1 VTELFSSFDGI
12 HFIRPWWLLA
22 AIPALVLAVFWARR
36 RISASHWENN
46 IDPELLEALL
56 EPGSSSGFRRLA
68 WFVAGALLFAAIG
81 LSGPA
86 WQRLPQPVEQKSDA
100 LVIILDLSLSMF
112 AEDEAP
118 SRLVR
123 ARQKIT
129 DVLRQRDEGFTA
141 LVAYAGDAHIV
152 APLTD
157 DHRTIQNLLAALSPD
172 MMPVLGSNLES
183 ALEQARLLFDNATIA
198 QGRTLLVTDE
208 VSDIGA
214 ATDFCSR
221 KFPISVL
228 GVGTPSGG
236 AIPLDFVNQP
246 GQVLR
251 TDAGNPVIAKLD
263 ENRLSQLASR
273 CSGVYRR
280 LSLGDADIEALLATS
295 LPQDDESEEVDRE
308 FDSWA
313 DMGYL
318 TLLVLLPVLLLSFRR
333 GAFAVLAL
341 MIVPFPAEASFWDDL
356 WQRPD
361 QQAISALE
369 EGDSELAASLF
380 NDPSWQAVAKYRAED
395 YAGAAEGFARFDDPD
410 ANYNLGNA
418 LAFKGDYE
426 NSLAAYDRTLAQQ
439 PDHEDA
445 LHNRE
450 IVRQLMEQ
458 QQQSSE
464 SEEDSEGDQGNDPD
478 QSNNPQDG
486 GDPQDSPEQQSGD
499 QNNDQQPPEG
509 ESEQQPD
516 ESESEDQQ
524 AQAEQGDANRDEKQ
538 DALEAWLRRVPDDPG
553 GLLRRKFQYE
563 TNQRLRQG
571 DYRSRDSE
579 QIW

>member
-1 VTELFSSFDGI
+1 MTELFSGFDGI

-22 AIPALVLAVFWARR
+22 AIPALVLAILWARR
-36 RISASHWENN
+36 RMSSSHWEDS
-46 IDPELLEALL
+46 IDPALLEALL
-56 EPGSSSGFRRLA
+56 EPGSRSGFRRLA
-68 WFVAGALLFAAIG
+68 WLVAGALLLAALG

-112 AEDEAP
+112 AEDEPP

-183 ALEQARLLFDNATIA
+183 ALDQARLLFDNAAIP

-208 VSDIGA
+208 VTDMGA

-228 GVGTPSGG
+228 GVGTSTGG
-236 AIPLDFVNQP
+236 TIPLDFVNQP

-263 ENRLSQLASR
+263 ESRLNQLASR
-273 CSGVYRR
+273 CYGVYQR
-280 LSLGDADIEALLATS
+280 LGLGDNDIEALLATS
-295 LPQDDESEEVDRE
+295 LPQDDLSEAVDRE

-313 DMGYL
+313 DMGFL
-318 TLLVLLPVLLLSFRR
+318 VLLVLLPVLLLGFRR
-333 GAFAVLAL
+333 GAFAAVAL
-341 MIVPFPAEASFWDDL
+341 LIVPLPAEASFWDDL

-361 QQAISALE
+361 QQAIEALE
-369 EGDSELAASLF
+369 EGEPDLAAALF
-380 NDPSWQAVAKYRAED
+380 QDPGWQAVAKFRAQD
-395 YAGAAEGFARFDDPD
+395 YAGAVEGFAQFDDPD
-410 ANYNLGNA
+410 GNYNLGNA

-426 NSLAAYDRTLAQQ
+426 TALQAYERTLAQQ

-445 LHNRE
+445 LHNQE
-450 IVRQLMEQ
+450 IVRQLLE

-464 SEEDSEGDQGNDPD
+464 EQSEGEDDQGNDPD
-478 QSNNPQDG
+478 QSDASEEG
-486 GDPQDSPEQQSGD
+486 GEPQDSPEQQQSGD
-499 QNNDQQPPEG
+499 QNNEQQPPEG
-509 ESEQQPD
+509 ESEQPD
-516 ESESEDQQ
+516 DSDSEEAQ
-524 AQAEQGDANRDEKQ
+524 AQAEQTDASRDEKQ
-538 DALEAWLRRVPDDPG
+538 DALEQWLRRVPDDPG

-571 DYRSRDSE
+571 DYRSREAE